1 MTEINLDKG
10 LNGSGPAQQFAIQ
23 RIYLKD
29 ASVECPNTPQIFQAE
44 WKPNVSVEL
53 TNNTKSIAKDTYEVQ
68 LTVTVTVKLGD
79 EDKKSEVAY
88 LVEVKQCGIF
98 HIQGFGSEEMNNL
111 LGSYCPT
118 ILFPFVR
125 ECIADLIQRAG
136 FPAFYLQPV
145 NFEAIY
151 AQQKQRQEKS
161 DNTNNDKAE
170 EELSQTR
177 H

>member
-23 RIYLKD
+23 RVYLKD
-29 ASVECPNTPQIFQAE
+29 ASVECPNTPQIFRTE
-44 WKPNVSVEL
+44 WKPDVSVEL
-53 TNNTKSIAKDTYEVQ
+53 TNNTQGIAENTYEVQ
-68 LTVTVTVKLGD
+68 LKVTVTVKLG
-79 EDKKSEVAY
+79 EKVAY
-88 LVEVKQCGIF
+88 LVEIKQCGIF
-98 HIQGFGSEEMNNL
+98 HIEGFEGDELNNL

-125 ECIADLIQRAG
+125 ECIAELIQRAG

-151 AQQKQRQEKS
+151 AQQKQRQEKNE
-161 DNTNNDKAE
+161 DTGDEKAE
-170 EELSQTR
+170 EEMAQTR